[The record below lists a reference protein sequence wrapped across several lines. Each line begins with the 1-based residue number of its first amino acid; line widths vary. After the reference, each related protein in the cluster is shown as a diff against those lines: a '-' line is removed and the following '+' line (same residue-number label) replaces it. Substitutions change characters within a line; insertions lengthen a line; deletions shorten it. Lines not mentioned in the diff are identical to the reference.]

1 VQVHGGVDAAR
12 LDAERVVEAGRGPE
26 HVEAP
31 DEVGD
36 RLEPAGHGEH
46 EPVVGT
52 LAPDRVQGG
61 HGDEQVAELEGAER
75 QELGGAVGVGQSSH
89 GPTVAHAPAARPTR
103 RAQEEKVI
111 CARLDPAAPG
121 QGDGMTRSARASGP
135 RSAVLF
141 DRDATLVVDVPYN
154 GDPALVVPV
163 EGAQEAVD
171 AVRAAGHGTGV
182 VTNQSGVGDGRIT
195 LEQAQAVNARVDE
208 LVGPIDVWELCPH
221 HRDAGC
227 ACRKPAPGMVLRAAE
242 RLGVDPA
249 RVVVIGDI
257 GADVGA
263 ARAAGA
269 TGILVPTPITRQE
282 EVDAAEHVAADLAEA
297 VRLALAHL
305 DALPVTDGATP

>member
-1 VQVHGGVDAAR
+1 M
-12 LDAERVVEAGRGPE
+12 
-26 HVEAP
+26 
-31 DEVGD
+31 
-36 RLEPAGHGEH
+36 
-46 EPVVGT
+46 
-52 LAPDRVQGG
+52 
-61 HGDEQVAELEGAER
+61 
-75 QELGGAVGVGQSSH
+75 
-89 GPTVAHAPAARPTR
+89 
-103 RAQEEKVI
+103 I

-163 EGAQEAVD
+163 EGAQEAVA

>member
-1 VQVHGGVDAAR
+1 
-12 LDAERVVEAGRGPE
+12 
-26 HVEAP
+26 
-31 DEVGD
+31 
-36 RLEPAGHGEH
+36 
-46 EPVVGT
+46 
-52 LAPDRVQGG
+52 
-61 HGDEQVAELEGAER
+61 
-75 QELGGAVGVGQSSH
+75 
-89 GPTVAHAPAARPTR
+89 
-103 RAQEEKVI
+103 
-111 CARLDPAAPG
+111 
-121 QGDGMTRSARASGP
+121 MTRPVRASGP
-135 RSAVLF
+135 RGAVLF

-163 EGAQEAVD
+163 PGAQEAVA
-171 AVRAAGHGTGV
+171 AVRRAGHGTGV

-195 LEQAQAVNARVDE
+195 LEQAHAVNARVDE

-227 ACRKPAPGMVLRAAE
+227 ACRKPAPGMVLRAAG

-249 RVVVIGDI
+249 HVVVIGDI

-269 TGILVPTPITRQE
+269 TGILVPTPVTRQE

-305 DALPVTDGATP
+305 DALPALPAGPGDDR